1 VTLQNL
7 LLEWEE
13 YTSHPLILGWINLL
27 LLMEYQWSENLPLL
41 SQGLKRK
48 QIFLVTPLSPLLLE
62 SIVEAAAETSSWAPE
77 LRHLD

>member
-1 VTLQNL
+1 MGRIYFPSIDIGLDQLAFANGI
-7 LLEWEE
+7 
-13 YTSHPLILGWINLL
+13 S
-27 LLMEYQWSENLPLL
+27 WSENLPLL

>member
-1 VTLQNL
+1 MTLQNL